1 MGQILR
7 IDRWVEMDMVVMVVD
22 LQEVTVGQPITV
34 KELVELKVL
43 EVFVMR
49 TGMQITVRVSLDTEV
64 VMFQP

>member
-1 MGQILR
+1 MDQILR
-7 IDRWVEMDMVVMVVD
+7 IGRLVEMDMVVMVVD

-64 VMFQP
+64 VILQP